1 MYNDFVNFVHQLYGI
16 SDFVPLHAPCFF
28 GNEKNFLNEC
38 IDSTFVSS
46 VGPFVDRFEK
56 EIAEYTGAKKAVVC
70 VNGTNALHL
79 AMILSGVK
87 KGDEILTQPLTFIAT
102 CNAISYIGAHPVFID
117 VDLDTMG
124 LSPFTLK
131 KWLDKNAHIIG
142 NECFNKFSGR
152 RIKACIPM
160 HTFGHPVHLDE
171 LIEVCLEYK
180 IDLIEDAAES
190 LGSFYKGKHTGTFGS
205 IGALSFNGNK
215 TITTGGG
222 GMLLFNDIKL
232 ANHAKH
238 LSTQAKVP
246 HRWEFSHDE
255 IGYNYRMPNINAAL
269 GCAQLENLEIIIKN
283 KRETADKYAEFFKDS
298 FDIEFFIEPKDCRS
312 NYWLNTILLKDINAK
327 EDFLNYTNDNG
338 VMTRPAWTL
347 MNKMPMFSACQTS
360 DLKNA
365 IDFENRVVNIP
376 SSFRVNVENKIG

>member
-142 NECFNKFSGR
+142 NECFNKFSG
-152 RIKACIPM
+152 M
-160 HTFGHPVHLDE
+160 
-171 LIEVCLEYK
+171 
-180 IDLIEDAAES
+180 
-190 LGSFYKGKHTGTFGS
+190 
-205 IGALSFNGNK
+205 
-215 TITTGGG
+215 
-222 GMLLFNDIKL
+222 
-232 ANHAKH
+232 
-238 LSTQAKVP
+238 
-246 HRWEFSHDE
+246 
-255 IGYNYRMPNINAAL
+255 AL
-269 GCAQLENLEIIIKN
+269 G
-283 KRETADKYAEFFKDS
+283 
-298 FDIEFFIEPKDCRS
+298 
-312 NYWLNTILLKDINAK
+312 
-327 EDFLNYTNDNG
+327 
-338 VMTRPAWTL
+338 
-347 MNKMPMFSACQTS
+347 
-360 DLKNA
+360 
-365 IDFENRVVNIP
+365 
-376 SSFRVNVENKIG
+376 FRVFTSKPAILTSPVTKSLS